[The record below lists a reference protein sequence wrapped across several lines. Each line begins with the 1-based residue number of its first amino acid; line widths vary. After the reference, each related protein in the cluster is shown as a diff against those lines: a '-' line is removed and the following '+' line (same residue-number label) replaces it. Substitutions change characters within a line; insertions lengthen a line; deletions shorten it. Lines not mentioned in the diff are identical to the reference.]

1 MIGPLLLA
9 LAPLLLGVSLLL
21 FRKGLYKR
29 SEQRILQRLGQALQV
44 VRSGN
49 ARRDW
54 LEPMLQRAGLGASDW
69 QPQRWLFAWLGLVLL
84 ALLAGGWIAAL
95 MVLVSMPLLG
105 YFTLSALYRRRVR
118 QLVEQLPALLDYSVR
133 SLKAGRTLNDAVL
146 GGIDGTREPLRSTM
160 TRVRRNVQLGV
171 PLDDAVNE
179 FAELYDQDELRLFAM
194 GLRINQRY
202 GGNTSEL
209 MENLIKLIRER
220 EQGARQLKAMT
231 GETRI
236 TAMILGALPLCMAGY
251 FLMAN
256 PRYLLAMWQDSAGQL
271 MLLLAFALQVLGCLV
286 LWRMM
291 RSL

>member
-1 MIGPLLLA
+1 MTGPLLLA
-9 LAPLLLGVSLLL
+9 LSPLLMGVALLL
-21 FRKGLYKR
+21 LRRGLYKR
-29 SEQRILQRLGQALQV
+29 QEERILQRLGRAFSIA
-44 VRSGN
+44 RNGT
-49 ARRDW
+49 ARREW
-54 LEPMLQRAGLGASDW
+54 LDALLQRAGLGAVDIK
-69 QPQRWLFAWLGLVLL
+69 PQRWLLAWLAVVVL
-84 ALLAGGWIAAL
+84 ALIAAGWVAAL
-95 MVLVSMPLLG
+95 MLLVGLP
-105 YFTLSALYRRRVR
+105 TLAYLILSWQSRRQMR
-118 QLVEQLPALLDYSVR
+118 QIVDQLPGLLDYSVR

-146 GGIDGTREPLRSTM
+146 GGIDSSRDPLRSAM
-160 TRVRRNVQLGV
+160 ARVRRNVQLGV
-171 PLDDAVNE
+171 TLEDAVSE
-179 FAELYDQDELRLFAM
+179 LAELHKQDELRLFAL

-202 GGNTSEL
+202 GGNASEL

-236 TAMILGALPLCMAGY
+236 TAIILGSLPLAMVGY

-256 PRYLLAMWQDSAGQL
+256 PHYLLTMWRDSSGQM

>member
-1 MIGPLLLA
+1 MTGPLLLA
-9 LAPLLLGVSLLL
+9 LSPLLLGVSLML
-21 FRKGLYKR
+21 FRRGLYKR
-29 SEQRILQRLGQALQV
+29 SEQRILQRLGRAFEL

-54 LEPMLQRAGLGASDW
+54 LEPLLQRAGLGATDW
-69 QPQRWLFAWLGLVLL
+69 QPQRWLLAWLGLALV
-84 ALLAGGWIAAL
+84 ALLGAGWVAGL
-95 MVLVSMPLLG
+95 MVLVSLPLLG
-105 YFTLSALYRRRVR
+105 YFTLSWLCRRHVQ
-118 QLVEQLPALLDYSVR
+118 QLVAQLPALLDYSVR

-146 GGIDGTREPLRSTM
+146 GGIDGSREPLRSTM

-179 FAELYDQDELRLFAM
+179 LAELYNQDELRLFAM

-220 EQGARQLKAMT
+220 EQGSRQLKAMT

-236 TAMILGALPLCMAGY
+236 TAMILGALPLCMVGY

-256 PRYLLAMWQDSAGQL
+256 PHYLLTMWQDSSGQM
-271 MLLLAFALQVLGCLV
+271 MLLLAFALQVVGCLV

>member
-1 MIGPLLLA
+1 MIGPVLLA
-9 LAPLLLGVSLLL
+9 LSPLLLGMSLLL
-21 FRKGLYKR
+21 FRLGLYKR
-29 SEQRILQRLGQALQV
+29 SEQRVLQRLGRAFQV
-44 VRSGN
+44 VRNGN

-54 LEPMLQRAGLGASDW
+54 LEPLLQRAGLGAADW
-69 QPQRWLFAWLGLVLL
+69 QPRRWLLAWFSLVLL
-84 ALLAGGWIAAL
+84 ALLASGWVAAL
-95 MVLVSMPLLG
+95 MMLVSLPLLG
-105 YFTLSALYRRRVR
+105 YFTLSWLYGQRVR

-146 GGIDGTREPLRSTM
+146 GGIDSTREPLRSTM

-179 FAELYDQDELRLFAM
+179 LAELYGQDELRLFAM

-209 MENLIKLIRER
+209 LENLIKLIRER
-220 EQGARQLKAMT
+220 EQGSRQLKAMT

-236 TAMILGALPLCMAGY
+236 TAIVLGALPLCMAGY

-271 MLLLAFALQVLGCLV
+271 MLLVAFALQALGCLV

>member
-9 LAPLLLGVSLLL
+9 LSPLLLGVSLLL

-69 QPQRWLFAWLGLVLL
+69 QPQRWLFAWLCLVLL

>member
-1 MIGPLLLA
+1 MTGPLLLA
-9 LAPLLLGVSLLL
+9 LAPLLLGVALML
-21 FRKGLYKR
+21 FRRGLYKR
-29 SEQRILQRLGQALQV
+29 SEQRILQRLGRAFELA
-44 VRSGN
+44 RSAN

-54 LEPMLQRAGLGASDW
+54 LEPLLQRAGLGATDW
-69 QPQRWLFAWLGLVLL
+69 QPQRWLLAWLGLALV
-84 ALLAGGWIAAL
+84 ALLGAGWVAAL
-95 MVLVSMPLLG
+95 MVLVSLPLLG
-105 YFTLSALYRRRVR
+105 YFTLSWLCRRRVQ
-118 QLVEQLPALLDYSVR
+118 QLVAQLPALLDYSVR
-133 SLKAGRTLNDAVL
+133 SLKAGRTLNDALL
-146 GGIDGTREPLRSTM
+146 GGIDGSREPLRSTM
-160 TRVRRNVQLGV
+160 TRVRRSVQLGV

-179 FAELYDQDELRLFAM
+179 LAELYNQDELRLFAM

-220 EQGARQLKAMT
+220 EQGSRQLKAMT

-236 TAMILGALPLCMAGY
+236 TAMILGALPLCMVGY

-256 PRYLLAMWQDSAGQL
+256 PQYLLTMWQDSGGQM
-271 MLLLAFALQVLGCLV
+271 MLLLAFALQVVGCLV

>member
-9 LAPLLLGVSLLL
+9 LSPLLLGVSLLL

-44 VRSGN
+44 VRSAN

-69 QPQRWLFAWLGLVLL
+69 QPQRWLLAWLGLVLL

>member
-1 MIGPLLLA
+1 VIGPVLLA
-9 LAPLLLGVSLLL
+9 LSPLLLGVSLML
-21 FRKGLYKR
+21 FRLGLYKR
-29 SEQRILQRLGQALQV
+29 SEQRVLQRLGRAFQV
-44 VRSGN
+44 VRNGN

-54 LEPMLQRAGLGASDW
+54 LDPLLQRAGLGAAEW
-69 QPQRWLFAWLGLVLL
+69 QPRRWLLAWFGLVLL
-84 ALLAGGWIAAL
+84 ALLASGWVAAL
-95 MVLVSMPLLG
+95 MMLVSLPLLS
-105 YFTLSALYRRRVR
+105 YFTLSWLYRQRVR

-146 GGIDGTREPLRSTM
+146 GGIDSTREPLRSTM

-179 FAELYDQDELRLFAM
+179 LAELYGQDELRLFAL
-194 GLRINQRY
+194 GLRINRRY

-209 MENLIKLIRER
+209 LENLIKLIRER
-220 EQGARQLKAMT
+220 EQGSRQLKAMT

-236 TAMILGALPLCMAGY
+236 TAMVLGALPLCMAGY

-256 PRYLLAMWQDSAGQL
+256 PRYLLAMWQDSAGQM
-271 MLLLAFALQVLGCLV
+271 MLLVAFALQALGCLV

>member
-1 MIGPLLLA
+1 MTGPLLLA
-9 LAPLLLGVSLLL
+9 LSPLLMGVALLL
-21 FRKGLYKR
+21 LRRGLYKR
-29 SEQRILQRLGQALQV
+29 QEERILQRLGRAFSI
-44 VRSGN
+44 VRNGT
-49 ARRDW
+49 ARREW
-54 LEPMLQRAGLGASDW
+54 LDALLQRAGLGAGDIE
-69 QPQRWLFAWLGLVLL
+69 PQRWLLAWLGVVVL
-84 ALLAGGWIAAL
+84 ALITAGWVAAL
-95 MVLVSMPLLG
+95 MLLVGLP
-105 YFTLSALYRRRVR
+105 TLAYLILSWQSRRQMR
-118 QLVEQLPALLDYSVR
+118 QIVDQLPSLLDYSVR

-146 GGIDGTREPLRSTM
+146 GGIDSSRDPLRSAM
-160 TRVRRNVQLGV
+160 ARVRRNVQLGV
-171 PLDDAVNE
+171 TLEDAVSE
-179 FAELYDQDELRLFAM
+179 LAELHKQDELRLFAL

-202 GGNTSEL
+202 GGNASEL

-236 TAMILGALPLCMAGY
+236 TAIILGSLPLAMVGY

-256 PRYLLAMWQDSAGQL
+256 PHYLLTMWRDSSGQM

>member
-84 ALLAGGWIAAL
+84 ALLVGGWIAAL

-118 QLVEQLPALLDYSVR
+118 QLVEQLTALLDYSVR